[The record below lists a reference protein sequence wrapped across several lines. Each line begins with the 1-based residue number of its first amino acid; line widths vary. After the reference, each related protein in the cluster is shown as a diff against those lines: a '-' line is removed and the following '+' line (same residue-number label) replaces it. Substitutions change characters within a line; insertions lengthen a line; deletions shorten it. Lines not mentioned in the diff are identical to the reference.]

1 MSHVILVSKSF
12 FFSFFGGLL
21 FNLGACWDKSLDSD
35 FDQCLTIRL
44 QHEAVEDVVLNK
56 ENYREYF
63 KERGRKW
70 GNVGPLFVYIWNQ
83 L

>member
-1 MSHVILVSKSF
+1 MAGANAGHKAVVRGFLDNNLYLFVRMIL
-12 FFSFFGGLL
+12 
-21 FNLGACWDKSLDSD
+21 
-35 FDQCLTIRL
+35 
-44 QHEAVEDVVLNK
+44 
-56 ENYREYF
+56 REYF